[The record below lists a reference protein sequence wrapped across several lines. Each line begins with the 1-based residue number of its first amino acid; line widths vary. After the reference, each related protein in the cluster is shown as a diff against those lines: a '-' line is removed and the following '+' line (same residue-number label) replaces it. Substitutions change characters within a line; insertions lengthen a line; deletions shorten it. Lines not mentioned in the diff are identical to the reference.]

1 MVPAMTSDERLAA
14 YAELAVRVGANVAPG
29 QHVHVDAMVE
39 HAPLARAVTRA
50 AYDAGARHVDVHY
63 RDKRVTE
70 AQIERGPEDALGW
83 SPPWLIK
90 RVEELGERNGA
101 IVSIDGDPAPELF
114 DRLDPR
120 RVGLTRMKDVQRAYL
135 EQITK
140 ERVNWTIVA
149 YPTPGWAEIVFGEPD
164 VERLWAAV
172 MRTVRLDE
180 PDPVRAWDEHV
191 ERLVQRAAELN
202 ERAFDSIRYRGPGT
216 DLTVGLLAASRWNSG
231 RARTIFGRS
240 FVPNMPT
247 EEVFTTPDPKRADG
261 TVRSTRP
268 LALQGTIVRD
278 LEFRF
283 EGGRVAEVRASA
295 GEAVV
300 RAQLESDPG
309 ASRLGELALV
319 DGSSR
324 VGETGLTFFNTLF
337 DENAASHIAYGQ
349 GLPECVEGAVELEP
363 EEQQKLGLNLS
374 SVHTDFMVGGPDVDV
389 DGLDRDGNAV
399 PILRGNAWKL

>member
-1 MVPAMTSDERLAA
+1 MTTDERLAA
-14 YAELAVRVGANVAPG
+14 YAELAVRVGANIAPG
-29 QHVHVDAMVE
+29 QHVQVDAMVE
-39 HAPLARAVTRA
+39 HAPLARAVARA

-83 SPPWLIK
+83 SPPWLIE
-90 RVEELGERNGA
+90 RVEELGRRHGA
-101 IVSIDGDPAPELF
+101 IVSIDGDPDPELF

-120 RVGLTRMKDVQRAYL
+120 RVGLTRMKDLQRAYL
-135 EQITK
+135 EQVTK

-149 YPTPGWAEIVFGEPD
+149 HPTPGWAETVFGEPD

-172 MRTVRLDE
+172 LRTVRLDE
-180 PDPVRAWDEHV
+180 PDPVRAWDDHV
-191 ERLVQRAAELN
+191 EHLVERSAALN
-202 ERAFDSIRYRGPGT
+202 ERKFDAIRFRGPGT
-216 DLTVGLLAASRWNSG
+216 DLTVGLLATSRWVSG
-231 RARTIFGRS
+231 RARTVFGRS

-247 EEVFTTPDPKRADG
+247 EEVFTTPDPRRTQG
-261 TVRSTRP
+261 SVRSTRP

-278 LEFRF
+278 LELRF
-283 EGGRVAEVRASA
+283 EDGRAVDVRASA

-309 ASRLGELALV
+309 AARLGEVALV

-349 GLPECVEGAVELEP
+349 GLPECVEGTSELEAD
-363 EEQQKLGLNLS
+363 EQEKLGVNAS
-374 SVHTDFMVGGPDVDV
+374 TVHTDFMVGGPEVDV
-389 DGLDRDGNAV
+389 DGLDRDGAAV
-399 PILRGNAWKL
+399 PILRANEWKL

>member
-1 MVPAMTSDERLAA
+1 MTPDERLTA

-29 QHVHVDAMVE
+29 QDVHVDAMVE
-39 HAPLARAVTRA
+39 HAPFVRAVARA
-50 AYDAGARHVDVHY
+50 AYDAGARFVDVHY

-70 AQIERGPEDALGW
+70 AQIERGPEEALGW

-90 RVEELGERNGA
+90 RAEELGSRSGA
-101 IVSIDGDPAPELF
+101 IVAIDGDPEPELF

-120 RVGLTRMKDVQRAYL
+120 RVGLTRMKDLHRAYL
-135 EQITK
+135 EQVTK
-140 ERVNWTIVA
+140 ELVNWTVVA
-149 YPTPGWAEIVFGEPD
+149 YPTPGWAQIVFGEPD
-164 VERLWAAV
+164 VDRLWSAV
-172 MRTVRLDE
+172 MHTVRLDE

-191 ERLVQRAAELN
+191 ERLVARAALLN
-202 ERAFDSIRYRGPGT
+202 ERRFDAIRFRGPGT
-216 DLTVGLLAASRWNSG
+216 DLTIGLLPTSRWNSG
-231 RARTIFGRS
+231 RARTVLGRS

-247 EEVFTTPDPKRADG
+247 EEVFTTPDPQRADG

-278 LEFRF
+278 LELRF
-283 EGGRVAEVRASA
+283 ENGRAVDVRASA
-295 GEAVV
+295 GEPVV

-309 ASRLGELALV
+309 AARLGELALV

-349 GLPECVEGAVELEP
+349 GLPEGVEGAVEVEP
-363 EEQQKLGLNLS
+363 EEQQKLGVNVS
-374 SVHTDFMVGGPDVDV
+374 SVHTDFMVGGAEVDV
-389 DGLDRDGNAV
+389 DGLERDGTAV
-399 PILRGNAWKL
+399 PILRANEWKL